1 MRKTL
6 MYVRVIRP
14 HCDGYTSR
22 HAEGLHGFDPNNEYQ
37 VHKIESYS
45 DTGCGYVVLVNDQ
58 REIWW
63 VDNRHVRVT
72 RESETE
78 FGSLPK
84 AHRNGAGIL

>member
-1 MRKTL
+1 MI
-6 MYVRVIRP
+6 VRVIKP

-22 HAEGLHGFDPNNEYQ
+22 QAEGLHGFDPDKEYF

-45 DTGCGYVVLVNDQ
+45 DTGAGYVILVNDQ

-72 RESETE
+72 RECGAEVFAMPWVQES
-78 FGSLPK
+78 GASL
-84 AHRNGAGIL
+84 L